1 MARFGHA
8 DDSEL
13 EVFKPWSTRGDDSIS
28 KQNAKYINIDVTTN
42 KGILKGKELGLVPS
56 GLVDVIFTT
65 YRKSGAYL
73 FLFGNRLM
81 DTWTQHH
88 KSSRTCTI

>member
-13 EVFKPWSTRGDDSIS
+13 EVFKPWSSRGNDSIS
-28 KQNAKYINIDVTTN
+28 KQNAKYINIDVTTSDGIM
-42 KGILKGKELGLVPS
+42 KGREMGLVPS

-65 YRKSGAYL
+65 FRKSVAYL
-73 FLFGNRLM
+73 FLLGI
-81 DTWTQHH
+81 D
-88 KSSRTCTI
+88 S

>member
-13 EVFKPWSTRGDDSIS
+13 EVFKPWSSRGNDSIS
-28 KQNAKYINIDVTTN
+28 KQNAKYINIDVTTSDGIM
-42 KGILKGKELGLVPS
+42 KGREMGLVQS

-65 YRKSGAYL
+65 FRKSVAYL
-73 FLFGNRLM
+73 FLLGI
-81 DTWTQHH
+81 D
-88 KSSRTCTI
+88 S